1 MAGKS
6 IFIDTTRCT
15 ACRGCQIACKNWW
28 CATRWDLHRLQC
40 PYCEN
45 RDHESLGYIG
55 IEEEPRNRV
64 VYCNICRFYFKQI
77 DMRELAY
84 APYLPLEE
92 WTTLHLDLLALKA
105 GWGQPPSPAPAV
117 YS

>member
-1 MAGKS
+1 M
-6 IFIDTTRCT
+6 
-15 ACRGCQIACKNWW
+15 ACKNWW